1 MKLTVV
7 ESPTTSRS
15 ILLKK
20 QELQQDI
27 FETKQNWYRKVKN
40 REYSKA
46 KFWVYC
52 RELHAN
58 AKFKMADYSK
68 KSLDQ
73 VRTNT
78 HAQPWHCSFKLEKGP
93 TDKAKEPDPGGS
105 DQQNLGFK
113 KLKNR
118 KTDRTV
124 GLNFCITNISSGTA
138 WLLQGFRHSL

>member
-7 ESPTTSRS
+7 ESPTTSQC

-27 FETKQNWYRKVKN
+27 FETKQNWDRKVKN
-40 REYSKA
+40 REYLKA
-46 KFWVYC
+46 NFRVYC

-68 KSLDQ
+68 NSLDQ

-78 HAQPWHCSFKLEKGP
+78 HAQP
-93 TDKAKEPDPGGS
+93 
-105 DQQNLGFK
+105 
-113 KLKNR
+113 
-118 KTDRTV
+118 
-124 GLNFCITNISSGTA
+124 
-138 WLLQGFRHSL
+138 

>member
-7 ESPTTSRS
+7 ESPTTSQS

-27 FETKQNWYRKVKN
+27 FETKQNWDRKLKN

-68 KSLDQ
+68 NSLDL
-73 VRTNT
+73 VRTTT
-78 HAQPWHCSFKLEKGP
+78 HAHPWHCSFK
-93 TDKAKEPDPGGS
+93 
-105 DQQNLGFK
+105 
-113 KLKNR
+113 
-118 KTDRTV
+118 
-124 GLNFCITNISSGTA
+124 
-138 WLLQGFRHSL
+138 